1 LKIIVAGGAGFIGS
15 NLSKYWYDNNAEV
28 NIIDN
33 LRSGHLENLTDMENI
48 KFYEGSIT
56 DKNFIEPIFVNADY
70 VFNFAAMVSVEES
83 VNKPELCE
91 SINLG
96 GLKNILEAA
105 SECRVKKVVHA
116 SSAAVYGEEPGLP
129 KKENDTVA
137 PISPY
142 GQTKLDGEKICEDFT
157 KQKGMKTVCLRYF
170 NVYGMNQRINSAY
183 AAVIPNFINQALNNE
198 PLIINGD
205 GEQTRDFVF
214 VNDVVNANVLSAI
227 NENITGVYNI
237 SNESVISIKQ
247 LARKIIELT
256 DSNSEIIF
264 NDPRKGDIKH
274 SYASTEK
281 ARSEF
286 GYKPTYNLD
295 TGLVETIE
303 YFKRTKKD

>member
-1 LKIIVAGGAGFIGS
+1 MKIVVAGGAGFIGS
-15 NLSKYWYDNNAEV
+15 NLVKYWHNNNAEV
-28 NIIDN
+28 NVIDN

-105 SECRVKKVVHA
+105 LECRVKKVVHA

-129 KKENDTVA
+129 KKESDTVA

-157 KQKGMKTVCLRYF
+157 KQKGLKTVCLRYF

-214 VNDVVNANVLSAI
+214 VKDVVNANVLSAI

-247 LARKIIELT
+247 LAGKIIELT
-256 DSNSEIIF
+256 NSNSEIIF

-281 ARSEF
+281 ARTEF
-286 GYKPTYNLD
+286 EYKPKYNLD
-295 TGLVETIE
+295 TGLAETIE
-303 YFKRTKKD
+303 YFKRMKKD